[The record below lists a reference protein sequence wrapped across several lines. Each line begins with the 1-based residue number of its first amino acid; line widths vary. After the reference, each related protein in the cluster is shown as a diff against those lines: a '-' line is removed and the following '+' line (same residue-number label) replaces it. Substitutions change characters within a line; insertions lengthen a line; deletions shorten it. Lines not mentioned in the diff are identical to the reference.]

1 VAVITKGGQAVRP
14 VAATQKGPAEAA
26 RHAGA
31 TKSDAVTT
39 AGQVATAPV
48 APASKSPTKVA
59 SAKKTAAEPSKQ
71 TRPTLNTDRLYKG
84 LDWKFCGPRPARL
97 GPAKLPPEPSA
108 EDQLY
113 LSADTFDYD
122 QELSLL
128 WLQGDVELAQGSR
141 HIAGD
146 EVVYDRSTADLAAK
160 GDVYLANPGARL
172 VAKKGQMNLKSDKGN
187 LSDVHY
193 RLWGKINARGEA
205 ARAELVDPTLTRYE
219 DIVYTTCRPGQ
230 DAWALAASELELDQA
245 AGWGKARDAKLR
257 IRGVPVLYTP
267 YISFP
272 IDDRRKSGFLVPS
285 VGSSNKNGI
294 DVTAPYYW
302 NIAPNMD
309 ATIAPRLMS
318 KRGLML
324 GTEFRYLSALQGA
337 RIYGEILPDDRE
349 MNNDTRWAL
358 HAQEAG
364 HFAQRWTTDLDFNAV
379 SDDRYLSDFGNQL
392 TETSTRNL
400 ERRGD
405 LTYQGDGWSLRTR
418 LQDFQT
424 VDATIPPANR
434 PYGQLPEL
442 TLTTTP
448 YALASGLKLGVGA
461 EYDYFTHDTNV
472 YGQRV
477 AMQPYVSWPLRR
489 SWGYLIPRLNFYMAG
504 YDLRDQAPGKDT
516 HPSYAIPSF
525 NLDARLVF
533 ERGINWLHQDALQT
547 LEPRIFY
554 LYTPYKDQSDQP
566 VFDSSNLS
574 LSYYN
579 LFQPNRFTG
588 WDRIGDASQIT
599 LALTSR
605 TLSRDSGE
613 ELLQASIGQTLYFR
627 DRDVQIAGPPQDA
640 PSSPIAG
647 ILGAR
652 LLQSWMGFASFEYD
666 PNEATDPSLKRSLEV
681 HYQAP
686 DNDRLLNL
694 AYRFDLG
701 TSEATRYENTDLSFR
716 LPVSDRLKLVGYWN
730 YSLLWSQTVEA
741 LAGIEYGRCCWRLR
755 LVGQHLQ
762 SGQNSAGSTSLMVQ
776 VELAGLGAIGQRID
790 ELLERNIYGYQADYG
805 YQ

>member
-1 VAVITKGGQAVRP
+1 VAAITKSGRTTGP
-14 VAATQKGPAEAA
+14 VAATHTGFTETA
-26 RHAGA
+26 RKQDAPNPHSETS
-31 TKSDAVTT
+31 TKPVSKVP
-39 AGQVATAPV
+39 TAPDLESS
-48 APASKSPTKVA
+48 SKGAAEGRTG
-59 SAKKTAAEPSKQ
+59 AEPSKQ
-71 TRPTLNTDRLYKG
+71 TRRTTNTDRLYKG
-84 LDWKFCGPRPARL
+84 LDWKFCGPRPGKF
-97 GPAKLPPEPSA
+97 GPAKLPSEPSA
-108 EDQLY
+108 QDQLY

-122 QELSLL
+122 QEMSLF
-128 WLQGDVELAQGSR
+128 WLKGDVELAQGSR
-141 HIAGD
+141 QIAGD
-146 EVVYDRSTADLAAK
+146 EIVYDRSTADLAAK
-160 GDVYLANPGARL
+160 GDVYLANPGVRL
-172 VAKKGQMNLKSDKGN
+172 VAEKGQMNLKSDKGN

-205 ARAELVDPTLTRYE
+205 ARAELVDPTLTRYQ

-245 AGWGKARDAKLR
+245 AGWGTARDAKLR

-285 VGSSNKNGI
+285 VGSSNTNGI
-294 DVTAPYYW
+294 DVTVPYYW

-324 GTEFRYLSALQGA
+324 GSEFRYLSAQQGA
-337 RIYGEILPDDRE
+337 RIYGEVIPQDRE

-358 HAQEAG
+358 HVQEAG
-364 HFAQRWTTDLDFNAV
+364 RFAQRWRTDLRFNAV
-379 SDDRYLSDFGNQL
+379 SDDQYLEDFGNQI
-392 TETSTRNL
+392 TETSKRNL
-400 ERRGD
+400 VRRGD
-405 LTYQGDGWSLRTR
+405 LTYRGDGWSLRTR

-424 VDATIPPANR
+424 VDTTIPPASR

-442 TLTTTP
+442 ALTTTP
-448 YALASGLKLGVGA
+448 YVLDSGLQLGVGA
-461 EYDYFTHDTNV
+461 EYDYFTHDTKV

-477 AMQPYVSWPLRR
+477 ATQPYVSWPLRR
-489 SWGYLIPRLNFYMAG
+489 SWGHLIPRLNLYLAG
-504 YDLRDQAPGKDT
+504 YDLRNQEPGKAT

-525 NLDARLVF
+525 NLDSRLIF
-533 ERGINWLHQDALQT
+533 ERGITWLNKEALQT
-547 LEPRIFY
+547 LEPRVFY

-566 VFDSSNLS
+566 DFDSSELS
-574 LSYYN
+574 LSYYS

-588 WDRIGDASQIT
+588 WDRIGDANQVT
-599 LALTSR
+599 LGLTSR
-605 TLSRDSGE
+605 TLSRDSGQ
-613 ELLQASIGQTLYFR
+613 ELLRASIAQTLYFR

-640 PSSPIAG
+640 PSSPISG

-652 LLQSWMGFASFEYD
+652 FLQSWMGFASFEYD
-666 PNEATDPSLKRSLEV
+666 PNEATDPALKRSLEV

-686 DNDRLLNL
+686 DDDRLLNL

-701 TSEATRYENTDLSFR
+701 TSEANRYENTDLSFR
-716 LPVSDRLKLVGYWN
+716 LPVSDRLKIVGYWN

-762 SGQNSAGSTSLMVQ
+762 SGQDSAGSTSVMVQ

-790 ELLERNIYGYQADYG
+790 ELLEHNIYGYQAD
-805 YQ
+805 